1 MKQSKAV
8 GRPPKYK
15 TKEEIQRKIDDYFEE
30 CNGEVLRGEDGK
42 IVYNK
47 WGNPVIINVHPPTI
61 TGLALALGFTSRQA
75 LLNYQAKAEFVDT
88 ITRAKSRVEAYTEER
103 LFDRDGSNGAQFSL
117 RNNFRGWNDKVQTEL
132 EVEEQKARI
141 EQIKAQTEVLKLKT
155 QGEEEDDTVDDGF
168 IAALNGTAAE
178 DWKDEEEQTDFSF
191 QTIFQKAA

>member
-15 TKEEIQRKIDDYFEE
+15 TKEEIQKKIDDYFEE
-30 CNGEVLRGEDGK
+30 CKGEVLRDEDGK

-47 WGNPVIINVHPPTI
+47 WGNPVIINEHPPTI

-75 LLNYQAKAEFVDT
+75 LMNYQAKAEFVDT

-155 QGEEEDDTVDDGF
+155 QGEEEDDTADDGF

-178 DWKDEEEQTDFSF
+178 DWKDEEE
-191 QTIFQKAA
+191 